1 MDVFVVFYAP
11 NGDFVTRPKL
21 FSWLGRVKPLPMDG
35 PDTFFGFTAE
45 GLTASGFMAFAG
57 FLALAG

>member
-1 MDVFVVFYAP
+1 
-11 NGDFVTRPKL
+11 
-21 FSWLGRVKPLPMDG
+21 MDG